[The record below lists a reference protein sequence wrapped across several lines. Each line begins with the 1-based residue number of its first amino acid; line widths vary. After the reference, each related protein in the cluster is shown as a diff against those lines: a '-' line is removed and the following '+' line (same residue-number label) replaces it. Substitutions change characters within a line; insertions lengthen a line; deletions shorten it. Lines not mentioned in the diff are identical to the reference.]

1 MYFDIETRVN
11 IMIRSTEFVENFS
24 PFVSELMMHC
34 QVAES
39 TSLSLLNSNVQHTI
53 LECSVHAMFVDGYCN
68 HVNLINTRMRLANLV
83 VFNKMLLDMVVS

>member
-1 MYFDIETRVN
+1 
-11 IMIRSTEFVENFS
+11 
-24 PFVSELMMHC
+24 MHC

-68 HVNLINTRMRLANLV
+68 HVNLINTRMRLANLYSGISLTCLTSIHENTCHSV
-83 VFNKMLLDMVVS
+83 INDCQV